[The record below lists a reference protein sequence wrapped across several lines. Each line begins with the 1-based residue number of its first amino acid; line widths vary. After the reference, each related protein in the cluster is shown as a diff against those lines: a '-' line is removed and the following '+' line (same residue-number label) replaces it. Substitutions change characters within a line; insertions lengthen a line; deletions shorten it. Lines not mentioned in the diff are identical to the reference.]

1 VRPRDDISRIIKSV
15 KDIKWV
21 SKTAAFNKI
30 MQEVLNL
37 TPSTHAHLTYGYRQ
51 RQQKDIKRTQ
61 KYHRNMA
68 KTVLNHNNK
77 IQEQRKINL

>member
-1 VRPRDDISRIIKSV
+1 
-15 KDIKWV
+15 
-21 SKTAAFNKI
+21 

-51 RQQKDIKRTQ
+51 RQQKDIKITQ
-61 KYHRNMA
+61 KYDRNMA

-77 IQEQRKINL
+77 IQEKRKINLLKVATISKIHNKLMSKVLTIVYLRI